1 MSSVVTMPHLAYILL
16 LTLVTLTCEDKLRMV
31 EIIEASTI
39 KTAED
44 SRNKSVDSVAA
55 HILREASTMRNGT
68 EHSTNG
74 SNTKSK
80 LILATIG
87 DSEDTRGTIRK
98 EIKTILTTI
107 SPKSAEDP
115 TNMSNDSSTTRTL
128 RSTDSTYG
136 NSSANT
142 LVPATVVPTTRLLRS
157 NVTEDKSTN
166 TSSSSITLVPATV
179 VPILII
185 GLILLFLVTKVKI
198 RSSLN

>member
-1 MSSVVTMPHLAYILL
+1 MSSVVTMPHLTYILL

-44 SRNKSVDSVAA
+44 STNKSVAA

-98 EIKTILTTI
+98 EIKTILTTT

-115 TNMSNDSSTTRTL
+115 TNMSNDSSTTRTV
-128 RSTDSTYG
+128 RSNATDSTYG
-136 NSSANT
+136 SSSANT

-157 NVTEDKSTN
+157 NLTEDKSTN
-166 TSSSSITLVPATV
+166 TSSSSSTLVPATV

-185 GLILLFLVTKVKI
+185 GLILLFLVIKVKI

>member
-44 SRNKSVDSVAA
+44 STNKSVAA

-128 RSTDSTYG
+128 RSTYG

-166 TSSSSITLVPATV
+166 TSSSSSTLVPATV

-185 GLILLFLVTKVKI
+185 GLILLFLVIKVKI

>member
-44 SRNKSVDSVAA
+44 STNKSVAA

-107 SPKSAEDP
+107 SAKAAEDP

-128 RSTDSTYG
+128 RSKATDSTYG
-136 NSSANT
+136 SSSANT

-166 TSSSSITLVPATV
+166 TSSSASTLVPATV

-185 GLILLFLVTKVKI
+185 GLILLFLVIKVKI

>member
-44 SRNKSVDSVAA
+44 STNKSVAA

-98 EIKTILTTI
+98 EIKTILTTT

-115 TNMSNDSSTTRTL
+115 TNMSNDSSTTRTV
-128 RSTDSTYG
+128 RSNATDSTYG
-136 NSSANT
+136 SSSANT

-157 NVTEDKSTN
+157 NLTEDKSTN
-166 TSSSSITLVPATV
+166 TSSSSSTLVPATV

-185 GLILLFLVTKVKI
+185 GLILLFLVIKVKI